1 MSSICFACGN
11 TSPYTADKSVDELI
25 SERVNKLLVLVRLF
39 NNGFTDKKTER
50 RQG

>member
-11 TSPYTADKSVDELI
+11 TSPYTADKSVDELT
-25 SERVNKLLVLVRLF
+25 SERVNKLLVLWTMF
-39 NNGFTDKKTER
+39 NNESTDKKTER